1 MSGLR
6 RATLRLRR
14 RAQWTVAASRG
25 NAGQMVTV
33 FKEVRRKLR
42 RAIERSKEKRLKEFC
57 ATLDQ
62 DPWGH
67 IEL

>member
-1 MSGLR
+1 M
-6 RATLRLRR
+6 
-14 RAQWTVAASRG
+14 AASRG